1 METCVEDISLCNC
14 ILFSELFMK
23 NTCVIIDGWEREKF
37 PVSSFYS
44 TFLSLGIYLDS
55 LRILPIR
62 IWTWVTSVW
71 MIHEPIWDTGD
82 LGSTRPQASQ
92 EPKGTHLEIIV
103 LHRVDQK
110 EQIITSWQAWKL
122 LSQFETMI
130 HLLLNRLLT
139 WTTSTHRKKIT
150 YFSFL
155 KTAVHQKTAVH

>member
-1 METCVEDISLCNC
+1 MKWRLKSSEEDLIGA
-14 ILFSELFMK
+14 
-23 NTCVIIDGWEREKF
+23 VAYWE
-37 PVSSFYS
+37 Y
-44 TFLSLGIYLDS
+44 IYWSKDS

-82 LGSTRPQASQ
+82 LGSTRPQGSQ

-139 WTTSTHRKKIT
+139 WTTGTHRKKIE

-155 KTAVHQKTAVH
+155 KTAVHQKNSSPLKTRQSTDLQMKNNVYVPSSLS